1 MSDGNTEVVTETTE
15 VVTDTEVEE
24 DYTPSTGVEYVDDD
38 SVVQV
43 EGEESPLNYLS
54 DTTEYEEWFSDT
66 EEVDA
71 VTVVGTT
78 ENAQSTSKSHV
89 GLFCGIVIGLVVAVL
104 VVILIIK
111 KVK

>member
-78 ENAQSTSKSHV
+78 ENAKSTSKSHV
-89 GLFCGIVIGLVVAVL
+89 GLFCGIVIGLVVTVL

>member
-24 DYTPSTGVEYVDDD
+24 DYTPSTGVEYVDEN

-43 EGEESPLNYLS
+43 EGEDSPLNYLS

-66 EEVDA
+66 EEVEA

-78 ENAQSTSKSHV
+78 ENTQSASKSHV
-89 GLFCGIVIGLVVAVL
+89 GLFCGLVIGLVAVVL
-104 VVILIIK
+104 VVILLIK
-111 KVK
+111 KLK

>member
-1 MSDGNTEVVTETTE
+1 MSDGNTEVVTETAE
-15 VVTDTEVEE
+15 VVTDTEVGE
-24 DYTPSTGVEYVDDD
+24 DYTPFTGVEYVDED

-78 ENAQSTSKSHV
+78 ENAQSTSKSHA
-89 GLFCGIVIGLVVAVL
+89 GLFCGLVIGLVVAVL